1 MAINVLFI
9 RLIDGHAF
17 AAHVSLINLGLVTT
31 ALTKHP
37 SSAHF
42 PRFDPSHAKG
52 QLGALTGNQPA
63 NFNPLSFPR
72 IGWEWEWGIGGLD
85 WIGNEF

>member
-1 MAINVLFI
+1 MAPGVGQSKTKQ
-9 RLIDGHAF
+9 RHARQ
-17 AAHVSLINLGLVTT
+17 ANQGA
-31 ALTKHP
+31 
-37 SSAHF
+37 AHF